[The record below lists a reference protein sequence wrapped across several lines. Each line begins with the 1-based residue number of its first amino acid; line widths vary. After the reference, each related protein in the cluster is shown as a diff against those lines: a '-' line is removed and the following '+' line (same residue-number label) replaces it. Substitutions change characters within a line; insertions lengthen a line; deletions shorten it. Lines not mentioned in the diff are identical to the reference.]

1 MIILELTAFL
11 IGIIFL
17 SISFSGI
24 GSLFTLDMKSDFLTN
39 IFFGFIATSLI
50 VTFIHFFSN
59 INFLISGGIFLIGII
74 LFFLKKN
81 FSIFL

>member
-50 VTFIHFFSN
+50 VTFIHFFSI
-59 INFLISGGIFLIGII
+59 INFLIS
-74 LFFLKKN
+74 
-81 FSIFL
+81 

>member
-39 IFFGFIATSLI
+39 PTIDY
-50 VTFIHFFSN
+50 N
-59 INFLISGGIFLIGII
+59 IDYT
-74 LFFLKKN
+74 
-81 FSIFL
+81 